1 MPTYSISLAQAFKG
15 FLDPVMLPVYAQVWG
30 VRDDGLDDN
39 ELRRAVL
46 DAMLEPARAEKVWES
61 LDDSARGALQTLL
74 GAGGSMAESHFERMF
89 GRISLLGAGEI
100 AAQQPAQKPRHA
112 ADALYYRGLIFRR
125 FENAATGTRVLVF
138 MPDDLRGVLP
148 VRRTSYD
155 HLADAEAEPFPYL
168 QDDAEEADIEAL
180 AAESVRAARPADTSL
195 VDDMTT
201 LLAFT
206 RIHQPLLEGGFL
218 TSEDARR
225 LLPALLAQDGRRL
238 YFLTALAASAGLLEV
253 QGGRAFPRRA
263 EAQRWLNASRPE
275 QVRALAD
282 AWRQSDSISD
292 LAFVPTLVV
301 EMEAGAMPHYSP
313 AAVREAVLEMMVS
326 LLPQDGWWARA
337 AFINAV
343 HEDNAGFQRPN
354 EDFDVWYI
362 RDAQSGQYLAGES
375 SFDAVDGAMLDYII
389 TGPMH
394 WLGLM
399 DVGEGAAR
407 FSAYGRA
414 FLRLHRWPPQPDT
427 PDRIAFAPD
436 GAILVSRRV
445 SRMERF
451 TIARFATWAAP
462 ASGGDTPYSYRIDGD
477 AIRQSAA
484 QNISVTQIAGY
495 LVNMAGGAALPG
507 PVAALLERWKQG
519 ASASVTLE
527 SLVVLR
533 TTSAEVLT
541 HICNTPET
549 RRFLGARLGETAVIV
564 RADQVKALQAA
575 LTELGIQTEGGL

>member
-1 MPTYSISLAQAFKG
+1 MPTATISLAQAFNA
-15 FLDPVMLPVYAQVWG
+15 FLDPVMLPVYAEVWG
-30 VRDDGLDDN
+30 VRDDVLDAA
-39 ELRRAVL
+39 ELRHALL
-46 DAMLEPARAEKVWES
+46 DAMLEPLRAEKVWDS
-61 LDDSARGALQTLL
+61 LDDSARGALHTLL
-74 GAGGSMAESHFERMF
+74 GAGGAMAESHFERMF
-89 GRISLLGAGEI
+89 GRISLLGAREI
-100 AAQQPAQKPRHA
+100 AAQKPAQKPRHA
-112 ADALYYRGLIFRR
+112 ADALYYRGLIYRR
-125 FENAATGTRVLVF
+125 FENAPTGTRVIVF
-138 MPDDLRGVLP
+138 VPDDLRGVLP
-148 VRRTSYD
+148 VRKTSYD
-155 HLADAEAEPFPYL
+155 HLADAEAEPFPYV
-168 QDDAEEADIEAL
+168 QDDAEDADIEAL
-180 AAESVRAARPADTSL
+180 APESVRAVRQADTSL

-201 LLAFT
+201 LLAYT

-218 TSEDARR
+218 SAEDSRR
-225 LLPALLAQDGRRL
+225 LLPALLAQDERRL
-238 YFLTALAASAGLLEV
+238 YFLTTLAASAGLLEV

-263 EAQRWLNASRPE
+263 EAQRWLNAARPE

-282 AWRQSDSISD
+282 AWRQSDSICD

-301 EMEAGAMPHYSP
+301 EMDAGAMPHYSP

-326 LLPQDGWWARA
+326 LLPQDGWWSRA
-337 AFINAV
+337 AFIDAV

-354 EDFDVWYI
+354 EDFNVWYI
-362 RDAQSGQYLAGES
+362 RDARSGQYLSGES

-389 TGPMH
+389 SGPMH

-414 FLRLHRWPPQPDT
+414 FLRLHRWPAQPDT
-427 PDRIAFAPD
+427 PDRISFAAD
-436 GAILVSRRV
+436 GSILVSRRV

-451 TIARFATWAAP
+451 TIARFATWGAP

-477 AIRQSAA
+477 AMRQAAA

-495 LVNMAGGAALPG
+495 LSNMAGGAALPAS
-507 PVAALLERWKQG
+507 VATLLDRWKQG
-519 ASASVTLE
+519 AAATVTLE

-533 TTSAEVLT
+533 TTSADVLT

-564 RADQVKALQAA
+564 RADQVRALQAA
-575 LTELGIQTEGGL
+575 LAELGIQTEGSL